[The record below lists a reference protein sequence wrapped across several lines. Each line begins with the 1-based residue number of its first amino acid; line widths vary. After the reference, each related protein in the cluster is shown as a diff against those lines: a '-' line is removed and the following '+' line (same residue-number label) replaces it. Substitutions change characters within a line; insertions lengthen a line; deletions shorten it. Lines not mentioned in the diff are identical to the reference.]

1 MKVEVNVT
9 TIKTIKIDSFRGTG
23 DDGREY
29 TIYIYQQQI
38 ITDTLDKGRVI
49 EKGIKLYQ
57 LNNGNNLSRLS
68 DGTYQIVSTGVIV
81 TPI

>member
-1 MKVEVNVT
+1 MM
-9 TIKTIKIDSFRGTG
+9 IRKINSFRGMG

-29 TIYIYQQQI
+29 TIHVFQEQI
-38 ITDTLDKGRVI
+38 IVESLASGRTV
-49 EKGIKLYQ
+49 ENGLKSYK
-57 LNNGNNLSRLS
+57 LNNGNCLNKLV